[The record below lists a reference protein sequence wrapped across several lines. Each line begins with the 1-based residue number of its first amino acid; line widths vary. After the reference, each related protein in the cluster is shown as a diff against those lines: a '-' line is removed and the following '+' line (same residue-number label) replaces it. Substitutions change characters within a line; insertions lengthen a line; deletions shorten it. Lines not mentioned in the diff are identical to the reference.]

1 MCIRDRN
8 EDIKDRIVSI
18 VERLQNWE
26 GVEYSLINPE
36 GKEREEIQS
45 ELRDIEVELDEAI
58 FDLYMLRVSERDLI
72 RDMCD
77 VGIEFCYNHTKSVA
91 IKPVINHIFSFKHGL
106 LETLLSSINIESSSQ
121 LKDYLV
127 IFLKAWN
134 RELYPQ
140 GEFSWRII
148 IPDEAETMLCVVFS
162 TQEVGH
168 IPQFL
173 DNDEDVWTA
182 ILNELNDS
190 LLVPY
195 KSNRIYIDGIVRA
208 VTDTDIIIIKR
219 NEKRLW
225 TKSMAREDV
234 EATFLQAINLQDSKQ
249 GISV

>member
-1 MCIRDRN
+1 MSIDLSNHKNRF
-8 EDIKDRIVSI
+8 EDIKP
-18 VERLQNWE
+18 LQ
-26 GVEYSLINPE
+26 
-36 GKEREEIQS
+36 
-45 ELRDIEVELDEAI
+45 DELDQAI
-58 FDLYMLRVSERDLI
+58 FDLYELRISERDLI

-77 VGIEFCYNHTKSVA
+77 IGIDFFYNEIESQAV
-91 IKPVINHIFSFKHGL
+91 KPILKRNLKCKYGL
-106 LETLLSSINIESSSQ
+106 LQTTLSLNDSDLPVE
-121 LKDYLV
+121 LKDYLK
-127 IFLKAWN
+127 ILLNAWN
-134 RELYPQ
+134 RELYPE

-148 IPDEAETMLCVVFS
+148 TSDQSTAMLCVVLS

-173 DNDEDVWTA
+173 DNDEDAWTA
-182 ILNELNDS
+182 ILNELNDA

-195 KSNRIYIDGIVRA
+195 KSNRVYIDGIVRA

-234 EATFLQAINLQDSKQ
+234 EATLLQAINLQESKQ